1 MTTAFALIGVVTLLA
16 NSALADPI
24 IVKKRALETRDQ
36 NNVRQGVPPPSSAP
50 QPQPQPAR
58 PAATTAA
65 PTPVQQSLARV
76 RADLAAIKPDS
87 QVTPEQKQQ
96 LSKDLLATAQGA
108 NKPSSATT
116 AALANE
122 LSAAVAQKPLSD
134 SRRNR
139 LLTDL
144 AAVLNPG
151 DIQPTQMQ
159 AIVSDVQAIFQANGM
174 MHKDAAKVSDAVKAV
189 AAETR
194 R

>member
-16 NSALADPI
+16 NTALADPI

-36 NNVRQGVPPPSSAP
+36 NNVRQGVPPPSSPP
-50 QPQPQPAR
+50 QPQPQPAK
-58 PAATTAA
+58 PAATAAA

-87 QVTPEQKQQ
+87 QVTAGQKQQ
-96 LSKDLLATAQGA
+96 LAKDLLAAAQGA
-108 NKPSSATT
+108 NKPSLATV

-122 LSAAVAQKPLSD
+122 LSSALAQKPLPETS
-134 SRRNR
+134 RNR
-139 LLTDL
+139 LLTNL
-144 AAVLNPG
+144 AAVLNPAN
-151 DIQPTQMQ
+151 IQPPQMQ

-174 MHKDAAKVSDAVKAV
+174 THKDAAKISDAVKAV

>member
-1 MTTAFALIGVVTLLA
+1 MTTAFALIGMVTLLA

-50 QPQPQPAR
+50 QPQPAR

-76 RADLAAIKPDS
+76 RADLAAIKPNS
-87 QVTPEQKQQ
+87 QVTAEQKQQ
-96 LSKDLLATAQGA
+96 LAKDLLATAQGV
-108 NKPSSATT
+108 NKPSSATV
-116 AALANE
+116 APLANE
-122 LSAAVAQKPLSD
+122 LSAALAQKPLSD
-134 SRRNR
+134 TSRNR

-144 AAVLNPG
+144 AAVFNPAN
-151 DIQPTQMQ
+151 IQSAQMQ

-174 MHKDAAKVSDAVKAV
+174 THKDAARISDAVKAV